1 MHLSNTVDAAVEIDD
16 CLWRIP
22 SVNTK
27 QLFDV
32 GYGKKLPRLETIR
45 AILFFIFFLALYFL
59 QMIINTRNTFDFK
72 TDNEIYRTN
81 IITFVEQSITYLIN

>member
-1 MHLSNTVDAAVEIDD
+1 MDAAVEIDD

-45 AILFFIFFLALYFL
+45 AISISFSCLALYFL

-72 TDNEIYRTN
+72 TDN
-81 IITFVEQSITYLIN
+81 VVQV

>member
-45 AILFFIFFLALYFL
+45 AISFSFSCLALYFL

>member
-45 AILFFIFFLALYFL
+45 AISFSFSFLLY
-59 QMIINTRNTFDFK
+59 TSYK
-72 TDNEIYRTN
+72 
-81 IITFVEQSITYLIN
+81 